1 MGRVSVFSYGLI
13 FATILLTPV
22 TFMNNYEVIAICLF
36 GLMLVF
42 AAYWIIVT
50 TRINQRKTS
59 FLEKQ
64 MRLLA
69 RIAKKLGVDPQ
80 DVDHVVGGKRRRS
93 HSDTNDLIE

>member
-1 MGRVSVFSYGLI
+1 MD
-13 FATILLTPV
+13 
-22 TFMNNYEVIAICLF
+22 NYEIIATCLF
-36 GLMLVF
+36 SLMLIF

-80 DVDHVVGGKRRRS
+80 DVDHVVGGKRRKS
-93 HSDTNDLIE
+93 HSGTNDLIE